1 MAIPIAP
8 IAAGAALGEGLP
20 FLIEYLRT
28 LGQEQEV
35 SESMAELEA
44 ARDSAVGI
52 SPFISPNMRFG
63 QDSIVDAINTDA
75 VKKNL
80 QMPIGESVSAFKDNL
95 NFSGL
100 PTSSY
105 GR

>member
-8 IAAGAALGEGLP
+8 IAAGAVLGEGLP

-35 SESMAELEA
+35 SESMAELEE
-44 ARDSAVGI
+44 ARNSAVGI
-52 SPFISPNMRFG
+52 SPFISPNMRFE
-63 QDSIVDAINTDA
+63 DSVIDAINADA

-80 QMPIGESVSAFKDNL
+80 QMPIGESFSAIRDNL

>member
-8 IAAGAALGEGLP
+8 IAAGAVLGEGLP
-20 FLIEYLRT
+20 FLIDYVRN
-28 LGQEQEV
+28 LGKEQEI
-35 SESMAELEA
+35 SESMAELES
-44 ARDSAVGI
+44 ARNSAVGI

-63 QDSIVDAINTDA
+63 QDSIVDAINADA

-80 QMPIGESVSAFKDNL
+80 QMPIGESFSAIRDNL

>member
-1 MAIPIAP
+1 
-8 IAAGAALGEGLP
+8 
-20 FLIEYLRT
+20 
-28 LGQEQEV
+28 
-35 SESMAELEA
+35 
-44 ARDSAVGI
+44 
-52 SPFISPNMRFG
+52 MRFG
-63 QDSIVDAINTDA
+63 QDSIIDAINADA

-80 QMPIGESVSAFKDNL
+80 QMPIGESFSAIRDNL

>member
-20 FLIEYLRT
+20 FLIEHIRT

-44 ARDSAVGI
+44 ARNSAVGI

-63 QDSIVDAINTDA
+63 QGYKAINADA

-80 QMPIGESVSAFKDNL
+80 QMPIGESFSAIRDNL